1 MQVKTPTLNKL
12 VSLTFDEDP
21 NVRKQAAR
29 SLGELDDPA
38 ALFAL
43 VELSYDKDVGVK
55 KVAQDILDL
64 KKKDKEEVMSF
75 AEIFSS
81 KDDGEEEKTEEEK
94 LSKKDKVLR
103 PITKIF
109 EKKLGKEKAERL
121 KSKMM
126 PAIEKIYQK
135 SVSSKPKT
143 DIEGKT
149 AMQEFLTS
157 YLEAVSDISDN
168 GMAGEVEPE
177 FAVHEELAGELDSI
191 GTKEKRFE
199 LVSREIAEIEAVE
212 QIEQK
217 QEEDLGKLPDTAFKK
232 AYETMMTSG
241 GDDEVMKREMK
252 RMMRNAEKDI
262 KLAYNLAKK
271 KFKETKI
278 THLTKIR
285 DGMRNINTE
294 DLDVREVENM
304 EYAKTK
310 KATDVV
316 TRVMINDEEGNEG
329 IVYLFDGR
337 GSVLKPGMKIKVVR
351 GYVKSFDFSGET
363 AITISKK
370 GNVYIVL

>member
-1 MQVKTPTLNKL
+1 MQAKTPSLNKL

-21 NVRKQAAR
+21 NVRKEAAK
-29 SLGELDDPA
+29 SLGTLDDPA

-43 VELSYDKDVGVK
+43 LELSYDKDVAVK

-64 KKKDKEEVMSF
+64 KKKNQEEVMSF
-75 AEIFSS
+75 AKIFSS
-81 KDDGEEEKTEEEK
+81 KDEEEKPEETSK
-94 LSKKDKVLR
+94 SKKDRVLR

-109 EKKLGKEKAERL
+109 EKSMGKEKAERL

-135 SVSSKPKT
+135 SVNKPKT
-143 DIEGKT
+143 DVEGKT

-168 GMAGEVEPE
+168 GAGEDIGPE

-191 GTKEKRFE
+191 GTREKRFE
-199 LVSREIAEIEAVE
+199 LVTREIAEIEAVE
-212 QIEQK
+212 QVEQK
-217 QEEDLGKLPDTAFKK
+217 QEEDLEKLPDTAFKK
-232 AYETMMTSG
+232 AYETMMVSG
-241 GDDEVMKREMK
+241 GDDDIMKREMK

-278 THLTKIR
+278 THLTKIK

-294 DLDVREVENM
+294 DLDIADVENM

-310 KATDVV
+310 KTTDVV
-316 TRVMINDEEGNEG
+316 TRIMVNDEEGNEG

-337 GSVLKPGMKIKVVR
+337 GSAIRTGMKIKIVK

>member
-143 DIEGKT
+143 DNEDKT

-316 TRVMINDEEGNEG
+316 TRVMLNDEEGNEG

>member
-1 MQVKTPTLNKL
+1 MQAKTPTLNKL

-21 NVRKQAAR
+21 NVRKQAAK

-121 KSKMM
+121 KSRMM

-143 DIEGKT
+143 DVEGKN

-157 YLEAVSDISDN
+157 YLEAVSDISGN
-168 GMAGEVEPE
+168 GAPADPDPE
-177 FAVHEELAGELDSI
+177 FAVHEELAGELDSV

-212 QIEQK
+212 QVEQK
-217 QEEDLGKLPDTAFKK
+217 QEEDLEKLPDTAFKK
-232 AYETMMTSG
+232 AYETMMVSG
-241 GDDEVMKREMK
+241 GDDEIMKREMK

-278 THLTKIR
+278 THLTKIK

-294 DLDVREVENM
+294 DLDVRDVENM
-304 EYAKTK
+304 EYQKTK
-310 KATDVV
+310 KTTDVV
-316 TRVMINDEEGNEG
+316 TRIMINDDEGNEG
-329 IVYLFDGR
+329 IIYLFDGR
-337 GSVLKPGMKIKVVR
+337 GSAIRPGMKIKVVK

>member
-1 MQVKTPTLNKL
+1 MQAKTPTLNKL

-21 NVRKQAAR
+21 NVRKQAAK

-43 VELSYDKDVGVK
+43 VELSYDKDVAVK

-81 KDDGEEEKTEEEK
+81 KNAEDKDAPEETPKT
-94 LSKKDKVLR
+94 KKEKVLR

-109 EKKLGKEKAERL
+109 EKSMGKEKAERL

-143 DIEGKT
+143 DVEGKT

-168 GMAGEVEPE
+168 GPVGEVDPD
-177 FAVHEELAGELDSI
+177 FAVHEELAGELDSV

-199 LVSREIAEIEAVE
+199 LVTREIAEIEAVE
-212 QIEQK
+212 QVEAK
-217 QEEDLGKLPDTAFKK
+217 QEEDLEKLPDTAFKK
-232 AYETMMTSG
+232 AYETMMVSG
-241 GDDEVMKREMK
+241 GDDDVMKKEMK
-252 RMMRNAEKDI
+252 RMMRNSEKDI

-278 THLTKIR
+278 THLTKIK

-294 DLDVREVENM
+294 DLNVADVENM

-310 KATDVV
+310 KTTDVV

-337 GSVLKPGMKIKVVR
+337 GSAIQPGMKIKVVK